1 MMGLLF
7 LINLFIIANANLEKN
22 YTICQGCN
30 NSNFILNLN
39 TCECTCPEQ
48 GCGRNNQYFNI
59 DLCQCVCTN
68 GPYNPINNQ
77 NNTPMVEWCGYNKK
91 WSENKCS
98 CECTNTLVCD
108 NGVWDQN
115 TCSCISNVCTL
126 TDQDC
131 INQYNNLNYV
141 VNSTSC
147 SCVCKESYCDNG
159 VWDQNTCSCISNVCT
174 LTDQDC
180 INQYNNL
187 NYVVNPTSCSC
198 VCGLTNDYC
207 SNLIG
212 SNWVTNLDTCS
223 CSCGLNDSICKTHN
237 KNLNPNTCECE
248 CDIDC
253 HYPFYLNK
261 RTCECF
267 CDLQNVVPPPLG
279 SLYIYNYET
288 CQYECPE
295 SSLYPTSFSRIQNV
309 SGMSFN
315 TTYIFDSNSCMYN
328 YNVNLYESPLCG
340 FQNPPPPGSLYM
352 FNYETCQYDC
362 PESLYPILFSRIQN
376 VSGTLFATTLKLN
389 YNNCMY
395 KCNIIKSNLT
405 NSYTWGYNE
414 TNCIY
419 ECPITDEFCQMVNKN
434 YIANIS
440 YSGLT
445 CECVCG
451 LDELHIPK
459 YHSFDSNN
467 CEYVCSLPP
476 MNHFNIDTVNC
487 KYYCTIDHSYC
498 QNEICGTNKDCFAYV
513 DKNNCK
519 CEKSV
524 NIV

>member
-141 VNSTSC
+141 VDS
-147 SCVCKESYCDNG
+147 
-159 VWDQNTCSCISNVCT
+159 
-174 LTDQDC
+174 
-180 INQYNNL
+180 
-187 NYVVNPTSCSC
+187 TSCSC

-223 CSCGLNDSICKTHN
+223 CSCGLNDSICKTYN

-248 CDIDC
+248 CDVDC

-279 SLYIYNYET
+279 SLYVYNYET

-295 SSLYPTSFSRIQNV
+295 SSYPTSFSRTQDV
-309 SGMSFN
+309 SGILFN
-315 TTYIFDSNSCMYN
+315 ITYIFDSNSCMYN
-328 YNVNLYESPLCG
+328 YNVNLYESPLCV

-352 FNYETCQYDC
+352 FNYETCQYEC
-362 PESLYPILFSRIQN
+362 PESLYPILFVKIQN
-376 VSGTLFATTLKLN
+376 VSGTLFTTTLKFN
-389 YNNCMY
+389 YKNCMY

-405 NSYTWGYNE
+405 NSYSWGYNE

-419 ECPITDEFCQMVNKN
+419 ECPITDEFCRMVNKN

-451 LDELHIPK
+451 LDEFHIPK

-498 QNEICGTNKDCFAYV
+498 QNEICGSNEDCFAYV